1 MSIRIFLTALVLLF
15 FSGSVAIASDY
26 VPDEL
31 LVKYK
36 PGFYPEGED
45 SYLKKIGW
53 AVVKTESKRGFTTTR
68 ARLKKDPRIARVDY
82 NYYGGFISEP
92 NDPEYDQQ
100 WYLPNI
106 QAPDAWDISLGED
119 AVIGLIDSG
128 IDFTHPDLT
137 ANILSDGYDFGDSN
151 DDPTDQYGHGTKVGG
166 VIAAIQNN
174 SLGISG
180 VAPQGKILPIKVSQ
194 GSTGTLTGSSVAE
207 AIIYTTDKG
216 ARIINLSLFL
226 TDESPVVSDAVAYAV
241 EAGVILVAAAGQDGG
256 GAVRFP
262 ARLEDVIA
270 VSATDDT
277 DELWSKSNYGP
288 EIDLSAPGKSIYTT
302 KRGGIYTTES
312 GTSFSSA
319 MISAVTALL
328 IAHYP
333 GLTRDQVR
341 ERLFAGVDDLGNAG
355 KDEKFGYGKINA
367 LKVLQPG
374 DADGDGILDD
384 EDNCP
389 YDNNP
394 FQEDE
399 DTDGVG
405 DICDNCPETP
415 NGPDEG
421 TCTEVS
427 AGSTCMNS
435 DDCTTG
441 GFCSM
446 EQEDTDGDGT
456 GDACEVITTTTIQS
470 SSTTSTGVSTTTTSV
485 FPCLATETYG
495 EHSEEVLVL
504 RYIRDHVLSKSP
516 EGREITRL
524 YYELSPVI
532 TVMMKNDN
540 ELRRELQRTADKVF
554 RLIIGSMQ

>member
-1 MSIRIFLTALVLLF
+1 MSIRSFLTALVIVF
-15 FSGSVAIASDY
+15 FSGSAAIASDY

-82 NYYGGFISEP
+82 NCYGGFLSEP

-137 ANILSDGYDFGDSN
+137 ANILSEGYDFGDSD
-151 DDPTDQYGHGTKVGG
+151 DDPTDLYGHGTKMGG

-207 AIIYTTDKG
+207 AIIYTTDQE

-226 TDESPVVSDAVAYAV
+226 TDESPVVTDAVTYAV

-277 DELWSKSNYGP
+277 DELWFKSNYGP

-319 MISAVTALL
+319 MVSAVTALL

-333 GLTRDQVR
+333 GLTRDQVT

-367 LKVLQPG
+367 LKVLE
-374 DADGDGILDD
+374 L
-384 EDNCP
+384 
-389 YDNNP
+389 
-394 FQEDE
+394 
-399 DTDGVG
+399 
-405 DICDNCPETP
+405 
-415 NGPDEG
+415 
-421 TCTEVS
+421 
-427 AGSTCMNS
+427 
-435 DDCTTG
+435 
-441 GFCSM
+441 
-446 EQEDTDGDGT
+446 
-456 GDACEVITTTTIQS
+456 
-470 SSTTSTGVSTTTTSV
+470 
-485 FPCLATETYG
+485 PCLATEMYG
-495 EHSEEVLVL
+495 EYSEEVLVL
-504 RYIRDHVLSKSP
+504 RYFRDHILSKSL

-532 TVMMKNDN
+532 TVMMRNDD
-540 ELRRELQRTADKVF
+540 ELRRELQRTADKVV
-554 RLIIGSMQ
+554 RLIVGSMQ